1 MGIFKP
7 RPELSFLRLPSAVFC
22 AQCELIHENNTTNCL
37 ACGSSALLSVSR
49 IFGGSLGQQRATLV
63 QDEAMERLVR
73 ELIES
78 VPPSPELILKRPPIA
93 ACGALEEAV
102 TALQLPLAPAQLDL
116 EPAITMIAERAQS
129 LTGAS
134 GSAIGLRWGSE
145 VVCSARAG
153 RTAPDLGVRLQT
165 DSGLS
170 GECLRTG
177 EVMRCDD
184 TEDHP
189 QVERTAARRLGIRS
203 ILVAPL
209 QHFRKTLGILEVL
222 STETFAFDDISVA
235 NVQMLAGFMVAAIV
249 RAAGAPIPAPAAFA
263 KPDQALPI

>member
-1 MGIFKP
+1 MGLFKP
-7 RPELSFLRLPSAVFC
+7 RPELSFLRLQKAVFC
-22 AQCELIHENNTTNCL
+22 VQCELIHENNTANCL
-37 ACGSSALLSVSR
+37 ACGSSVLLSVSR
-49 IFGGSLGQQRATLV
+49 VLGGELGQQPRATLL
-63 QDEAMERLVR
+63 QDEGMDRLVR

-78 VPPSPELILKRPPIA
+78 VPASPELVQGQPLIA
-93 ACGALEEAV
+93 ARRAQEEPV
-102 TALQLPLAPAQLDL
+102 TALELPLAPAQLDL
-116 EPAITMIAERAQS
+116 EPAISVIAERAQS

-134 GSAIGLRWGSE
+134 GSAVGLQWGRE

-177 EVMRCDD
+177 QILCCDD
-184 TEDHP
+184 AEDHP
-189 QVERTAARRLGIRS
+189 QVQREAARRLGVRS

-222 STETFAFDDISVA
+222 STEIYAFDDLAVA
-235 NVQMLAGFMVAAIV
+235 NLQMLAGFMVAAIV
-249 RAAGAPIPAPAAFA
+249 RAAGMP
-263 KPDQALPI
+263 LPRKQL

>member
-7 RPELSFLRLPSAVFC
+7 RPELSFLRLQNAVFC
-22 AQCELIHENNTTNCL
+22 AQCELIHENNTSNCL

-49 IFGGSLGQQRATLV
+49 VFGGSLGQQPRATLV

-78 VPPSPELILKRPPIA
+78 VPPSPELILNQPPLA
-93 ACGALEEAV
+93 ARGALEEAA

-116 EPAITMIAERAQS
+116 EPAISMIAERAQS

-134 GSAIGLRWGSE
+134 GTAIGLQWGGE

-177 EVMRCDD
+177 QVLRCDD

-189 QVERTAARRLGIRS
+189 QVERGAARRLGVRS

-209 QHFRKTLGILEVL
+209 QHFRRTLGILEVL
-222 STETFAFDDISVA
+222 STETFAFDDLSAA

-249 RAAGAPIPAPAAFA
+249 RAAGMPILR
-263 KPDQALPI
+263 KQL

>member
-7 RPELSFLRLPSAVFC
+7 RPELSFLRLHNAVLC

-63 QDEAMERLVR
+63 QDEAMEQLVR

-78 VPPSPELILKRPPIA
+78 VPPSSELIRKQPLA
-93 ACGALEEAV
+93 ACGALEEEA

-116 EPAITMIAERAQS
+116 EPAISMIAERAQS
-129 LTGAS
+129 LTGAT
-134 GSAIGLRWGSE
+134 GSAIGLQWGSE

-170 GECLRTG
+170 GECLRSG
-177 EVMRCDD
+177 QVMRCDD
-184 TEDHP
+184 TEGHP
-189 QVERTAARRLGIRS
+189 QVERTVARRLGIRS

-235 NVQMLAGFMVAAIV
+235 NVHMLAGFMVAAIV
-249 RAAGAPIPAPAAFA
+249 RAAGAPLAATAAFA
-263 KPDQALPI
+263 KSDQALRL